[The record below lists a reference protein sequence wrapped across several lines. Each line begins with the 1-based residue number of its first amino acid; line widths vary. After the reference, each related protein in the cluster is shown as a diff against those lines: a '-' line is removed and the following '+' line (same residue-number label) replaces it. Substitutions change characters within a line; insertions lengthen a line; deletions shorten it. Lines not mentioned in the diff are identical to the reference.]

1 MKNPLNDFHTYKI
14 NSISRFFRSHDFLR
28 SLAMTSLMLACSVL
42 LYFTQYQAYILG
54 TCVGILL
61 TSFNDIPGKATNRI
75 WAMLLSTLLSGL
87 IIVIINLLHFSV
99 VLTSVFITFA
109 TFGLYMLS
117 AFGSRAELLGF
128 VGALAISLGFVGY
141 HEGRALLVY
150 ALTVLG
156 GGMCYTT
163 ASWLY
168 HLFTKGRQIDEQLGE
183 LAKLTANYLKQGIAL
198 AKQDTSTQA
207 VSRTLLDLQI
217 NIIEKQGNLGVAILS
232 DRTIAKPESRR
243 NRQMFLL
250 KQLIDFMEL
259 AVTTPSNLARI
270 KALQMTDQ
278 EILVPFVQI
287 AEQIRDQLFV
297 ITQQL
302 RSPQTAHIVIPRI
315 DLAKAEQATKKFYE
329 ETTDLNQARQ
339 TVLAMHHLLDH
350 FQLQIGLLA
359 QMATH
364 LNHPET
370 ITTLALSE
378 NDQALFYTKESYNRR
393 QISQNLHVKSPIF
406 RQSVRMA
413 FGFMLAYLLGTLF
426 HIEKAYWIML
436 TTLLILRLS
445 YGLTVQRAIKRV
457 VGTAI
462 GAGLALA
469 LLQVSSS
476 LVYYTALA
484 ALGMLF
490 SFSLLTRNY
499 TLASLAITLCIIFS
513 FALLGSRLYVI
524 IAFRFIDTLIGAVIS
539 VGVAYTVLPFWEFKS
554 FERNINA
561 ALKAN
566 QAFLQEVLRTH
577 PSALSSDTQY
587 RLKRKSAYLASSLL
601 NANLQR
607 STQDPKSKQGKY
619 SLFYELVALN
629 HAIVSSITVLGNYFK
644 YRDLVELRPILHS
657 ICGRL
662 HHDFDTLLQQANTP
676 LGKPTNT
683 YEQLETYWQQLE
695 TQHNQQHALGNMHIA
710 EVLKPELREAYITR
724 QEIQKIQDS
733 LEQMGGHITNSEM
746 IDVLKS

>member
-1 MKNPLNDFHTYKI
+1 MKNPLNDFHPYKI

-28 SLAMTSLMLACSVL
+28 SLAMTSLMLACSCL
-42 LYFTQYQAYILG
+42 LYFTQHEDYILG
-54 TCVGILL
+54 TCIGILL
-61 TSFNDIPGKATNRI
+61 TSFNDVPGKATNRI
-75 WAMLLSTLLSGL
+75 WAMLLSTLLSAL

-141 HEGRALLVY
+141 HEGRALLIY
-150 ALTVLG
+150 ALTIFG

-163 ASWLY
+163 AAWLY
-168 HLFTKGRQIDEQLGE
+168 HLFTKSRQIDEQLGE

-198 AKQDTSTQA
+198 AKQDNVDTSKE
-207 VSRTLLDLQI
+207 VSQVLLDLQI

-232 DRTIAKPESRR
+232 DRAISKPESRR

-259 AVTTPSNLARI
+259 AVTTPSNLAKI
-270 KALQMTDQ
+270 KGFAADESALM
-278 EILVPFVQI
+278 PFVKI
-287 AEQIRDQLFV
+287 AEQICNQLFL
-297 ITQQL
+297 ITQEL
-302 RSPQTAHIVIPRI
+302 RSAKVTQIAVLRV
-315 DLAKAEQATKKFYE
+315 DLTKAEQASQKFYE
-329 ETTDLNQARQ
+329 ATTDLPHARQ
-339 TVLAMHHLLDH
+339 GALAMHHLLDH
-350 FQLQIGLLA
+350 YQLQIGLLDQVA
-359 QMATH
+359 SCINQ
-364 LNHPET
+364 PKS
-370 ITTLALSE
+370 ISTLALSE
-378 NDQALFYTKESYNRR
+378 NDQALFYTKESYSVR

-462 GAGLALA
+462 GAGLALV

-476 LVYYTALA
+476 LIFYTALA

-524 IAFRFIDTLIGAVIS
+524 IAFRFIDTVIGAVIS
-539 VGVAYTVLPFWEFKS
+539 VGVAYAVLPFWEFKS
-554 FERNINA
+554 FERNIKA

-587 RLKRKSAYLASSLL
+587 RLRRKSAYLASSLL

-607 STQDPKSKQGKY
+607 STQDPKSKQGTY
-619 SLFYELVALN
+619 ALFYELVALN

-644 YRDLVELRPILHS
+644 YRDLVELRPILHA

-662 HHDFDTLLQQANTP
+662 HHDFDTLLQQANAP
-676 LGKPTNT
+676 LGKPINT
-683 YEQLETYWQQLE
+683 SEQLENYWQQLE
-695 TQHNQQHALGNMHIA
+695 TQHNQQHALGNTHIA
-710 EVLKPELREAYITR
+710 EVLKPELREAYITW

-733 LEQMGGHITNSEM
+733 LEQMGGRMVSSQ
-746 IDVLKS
+746 KSGV